1 MLIVAPLIKA
11 LKILEQRGV
20 PVCVCVCVC
29 VCVFTS
35 IHCEGFIY
43 LGLEIQGTGQQCCV
57 EDISFLCQV
66 SLSLLHHEASSL
78 SD

>member
-20 PVCVCVCVC
+20 PLCVCVF
-29 VCVFTS
+29 VFTS

-43 LGLEIQGTGQQCCV
+43 LGLEIQGTDQQCCV

-66 SLSLLHHEASSL
+66 SLSLLHYEASSL